1 MIEGREA
8 DAGAKRNDQGT
19 DREKHRNKE
28 RHFASNTEWNENK
41 ERHFASNTEWNDRKR
56 FHPED
61 RRRKRNEIYSKCLDG

>member
-19 DREKHRNKE
+19 DREKHRDKE
-28 RHFASNTEWNENK
+28 S
-41 ERHFASNTEWNDRKR
+41 HFASNTEWNDRKR
-56 FHPED
+56 VHPKD

>member
-19 DREKHRNKE
+19 DREEHR
-28 RHFASNTEWNENK
+28 NK

-56 FHPED
+56 FHPKD
-61 RRRKRNEIYSKCLDG
+61 RRRKRNEI